1 MALGVVVAHV
11 NLAWFP
17 GAMIM
22 MESFFVISG
31 FLITT
36 IIWRFTEKTGE
47 FNLVN
52 FWKRRL
58 MRLYPVLILVIFCSV
73 VASIFIVDD
82 MRPVFA
88 DALATL
94 LYYSNWT
101 KLYNYHYPT
110 IFGQSWSLSIEE
122 QFYLIWPLL
131 FFLSFKLNLGLKRT
145 VLLLSSIGVICMIWK
160 YYLID
165 QGAPWSR
172 LYYALDSRMD
182 AFVFGGILAMVY
194 PRIISLCLSDAGRF
208 VLNASVVA
216 YVILLTVSTPREM
229 SYFYWQ
235 QSLSLLISALLVLLL
250 VIPSKGVAQR
260 IFSSKLS
267 VFLGQR
273 CYSIYLWHWPLIWL
287 LMIKYSPGK
296 FELLAI
302 VIPAVLILSSLSYR
316 FVELPFMSRRR
327 GV

>member
-1 MALGVVVAHV
+1 MALGVVIAHV

-36 IIWRFTEKTGE
+36 IIWRGAEKASD
-47 FNLVN
+47 FNLAN

-58 MRLYPVLILVIFCSV
+58 LRLYPVLILVIFCSY
-73 VASIFIVDD
+73 VASLLVLDD
-82 MRPVFA
+82 VRPVLS
-88 DALATL
+88 DGLATL

-101 KLYNYHYPT
+101 KLYHYHYPT
-110 IFGQSWSLSIEE
+110 IFGQSWSLSVEE
-122 QFYLIWPLL
+122 QFYIIWPVL
-131 FFLSFKLNLGLKRT
+131 FYFSFKLDLGLKRT
-145 VLLLSSIGVICMIWK
+145 VLLLSSIGMACMIWK
-160 YYLID
+160 YYLIA
-165 QGAPWSR
+165 QGVPWSR
-172 LYYALDSRMD
+172 LYYALDTRMD

-194 PRIISLCLSDAGRF
+194 PKVIRLCLSDVGRV
-208 VLNASVVA
+208 VLNASVVS
-216 YVILLTVSTPREM
+216 YVILLAVSTPREM

-235 QSLSLLISALLVLLL
+235 QSISLLISALLVLLL

-260 IFSSKLS
+260 VFSSDIS

-287 LMIKYSPGK
+287 LTIEFKLSK
-296 FELLAI
+296 LELLLV
-302 VIPAVLILSSLSYR
+302 VIPAVLILSSLSYK
-316 FVELPFMSRRR
+316 FIELPFMSRRR